1 MFLNFLNNIIRF
13 FSVLGWRDFIEIF
26 ILAIIFYRVFLFIRG
41 TRTVQI
47 MKGLLVIVLI
57 ALLAKIMNLY
67 TISWI
72 LEKVLAIGVIALLI
86 VFQPELRRAL
96 SRIGQNPLM
105 DISSQEGELID
116 EIVKSVNMLSRK
128 NIGALIVI
136 GREIGLKNY
145 METGVRINAKVTSE
159 LLSSIFTPNSPLHD
173 GAVIIEQGELVAA
186 SCILP
191 LVELPNIG
199 RVLGTRHRAALS
211 LTRETDATVIVVSEE
226 TGGIS
231 VAIRRK
237 LTRDIDGITLRKI
250 LHNLD
255 APSKKSKKVFRLWK
269 RNK

>member
-1 MFLNFLNNIIRF
+1 MFLNFFNNTISF
-13 FSVLGWRDFIEIF
+13 FSVLGWRDFVEVF
-26 ILAIIFYRVFLFIRG
+26 ILAIIFYKVFLFIKG

-57 ALLAKIMNLY
+57 ALLAKIMDLY

-72 LEKVLAIGVIALLI
+72 LERVLAIGVIAILI

-96 SRIGQNPLM
+96 SRIGQNPLIDM
-105 DISSQEGELID
+105 SLQEYELID

-145 METGVRINAKVTSE
+145 VETGVRINAKVTSE

-173 GAVIIEQGELVAA
+173 GAVIIEREELVAA

-199 RVLGTRHRAALS
+199 RVIGTRHRAALS
-211 LTRETDATVIVVSEE
+211 LTKETDAVVIVVSEE

-231 VAIRRK
+231 VAIKRK

-250 LHNLD
+250 LQNLY
-255 APSKKSKKVFRLWK
+255 APKKKSKKSFWIWK

>member
-1 MFLNFLNNIIRF
+1 MFSNSLNNTIRF
-13 FSVLGWRDFIEIF
+13 FSVLGWRDFVEILV
-26 ILAIIFYRVFLFIRG
+26 LAIIFYRVFLFIKG

-47 MKGLLVIVLI
+47 MKGLFVVVII
-57 ALLAKIMNLY
+57 AFLAKVMNLY

-72 LEKVLAIGVIALLI
+72 LERVLAIGVIAILI

-96 SRIGQNPLM
+96 SRIGQNPLA
-105 DISSQEGELID
+105 DISSQENELIN

-136 GREIGLKNY
+136 GREIGLKDY
-145 METGVRINAKVTSE
+145 EETGVRINAKVTSE

-173 GAVIIEQGELVAA
+173 GAVIIEHEELAAA

-199 RVLGTRHRAALS
+199 RAMGTRHRAALS
-211 LTRETDATVIVVSEE
+211 LTKETDAVVIVVSEE

-231 VAIRRK
+231 VAIKRK

-250 LHNLD
+250 LQNLY
-255 APSKKSKKVFRLWK
+255 APKRKNKKSFWIWK

>member
-1 MFLNFLNNIIRF
+1 MFSDFLNNTIRF
-13 FSVLGWRDFIEIF
+13 FSVLGWRDFVEILV
-26 ILAIIFYRVFLFIRG
+26 LAVIFYRVFLFIKG
-41 TRTVQI
+41 TRTIQV
-47 MKGLLVIVLI
+47 MKGLFIIVLV
-57 ALLAKIMNLY
+57 ALLAKILNLY

-72 LEKVLAIGVIALLI
+72 LEKVLAIGVIAILI

-96 SRIGQNPLM
+96 SRIGQNPLN
-105 DISSQEGELID
+105 ISLQEDELID

-136 GREIGLKNY
+136 GREIGLKDY

-173 GAVIIEQGELVAA
+173 GAVIIERGELVAA

-211 LTRETDATVIVVSEE
+211 LTKETDATVIVVSEE

-250 LHNLD
+250 LHNLY
-255 APSKKSKKVFRLWK
+255 APSEKSKKAFWIWK

>member
-1 MFLNFLNNIIRF
+1 MEVLAL
-13 FSVLGWRDFIEIF
+13 SV
-26 ILAIIFYRVFLFIRG
+26 IFYRVFLFVKG

-47 MKGLLVIVLI
+47 MKGLFVIVLV

-72 LEKVLAIGVIALLI
+72 LERVLAIGVIAVLI

-96 SRIGQNPLM
+96 SRIGQNPLIDM
-105 DISSQEGELID
+105 SSQENELID

-136 GREIGLKNY
+136 GREIGLKDY
-145 METGVRINAKVTSE
+145 VETGVRVNAKVTSE

-173 GAVIIEQGELVAA
+173 GAVIIEGEELVAA

-191 LVELPNIG
+191 LVELPNVG
-199 RVLGTRHRAALS
+199 RIMGTRHRAALS
-211 LTRETDATVIVVSEE
+211 LTKETDAVVIVVSEE

-231 VAIRRK
+231 VAIKRK

-250 LHNLD
+250 LQNLY
-255 APSKKSKKVFRLWK
+255 APKRKSKKSFWIWK
-269 RNK
+269 RSN

>member
-1 MFLNFLNNIIRF
+1 MFSKFFNDTISF

-145 METGVRINAKVTSE
+145 METGVLINAKVTSE

-173 GAVIIEQGELVAA
+173 GAVIIEREELVAA

-191 LVELPNIG
+191 MVELPNIR
-199 RVLGTRHRAALS
+199 RVMGTRHRAALS
-211 LTRETDATVIVVSEE
+211 LTKETDAVVIVVSEE

-231 VAIRRK
+231 VAIKRK
-237 LTRDIDGITLRKI
+237 LTRDIDGISLRKI
-250 LHNLD
+250 LQNLY
-255 APSKKSKKVFRLWK
+255 APKKKRKKPFFVWK

>member
-1 MFLNFLNNIIRF
+1 MFSNFLNNTIRF
-13 FSVLGWRDFIEIF
+13 FSVLGWRDFVEVLV
-26 ILAIIFYRVFLFIRG
+26 LAIIFYRVFLFIKG
-41 TRTVQI
+41 TRTIQI
-47 MKGLLVIVLI
+47 MKGLFIIVLI

-72 LEKVLAIGVIALLI
+72 LEKILAIGVIAILI

-96 SRIGQNPLM
+96 SRIGQNPLN
-105 DISSQEGELID
+105 ISLQEDELID

-136 GREIGLKNY
+136 GREIGLKDH

-173 GAVIIEQGELVAA
+173 GAVIIERGELVAA

-231 VAIRRK
+231 VAIKRK

-250 LHNLD
+250 LHNLY
-255 APSKKSKKVFRLWK
+255 APSKKSKKAFWIWK

>member
-1 MFLNFLNNIIRF
+1 MFSNFFNNTISF
-13 FSVLGWRDFIEIF
+13 FSVLGWRDFVEVF
-26 ILAIIFYRVFLFIRG
+26 VLAIIFYRVFLFIKG
-41 TRTVQI
+41 TRTIQI
-47 MKGLLVIVLI
+47 MKGLFVIVLI
-57 ALLAKIMNLY
+57 ALLAKIMNLH

-96 SRIGQNPLM
+96 SRIGQNPLIDM
-105 DISSQEGELID
+105 SSQEDELID

-136 GREIGLKNY
+136 GREIGLKDY
-145 METGVRINAKVTSE
+145 VETGVRINAKVASE
-159 LLSSIFTPNSPLHD
+159 LLSSIFIPNSPLHD
-173 GAVIIEQGELVAA
+173 GAVIIEREELVAA

-199 RVLGTRHRAALS
+199 RAMGTRHRAALS
-211 LTRETDATVIVVSEE
+211 LTKETDAVVIVVSEE

-250 LHNLD
+250 LHNLY
-255 APSKKSKKVFRLWK
+255 APSKKRKKSFWIWK